1 MTRVGVASFDHSHK
15 KLKDNQEIR
24 AEPTVLRAYVE
35 NRAILEPTFPY
46 RASKWTQNKGIRTV
60 YGPTSQSVFTF
71 SKLTIE
77 TLEQDVKYVQS

>member
-46 RASKWTQNKGIRTV
+46 RASK
-60 YGPTSQSVFTF
+60 
-71 SKLTIE
+71 
-77 TLEQDVKYVQS
+77 